1 MIRHIKRT
9 FSENEAIKLFYRIIF
24 WSGYGLILL
33 TSLLKIGGNL
43 DKVHINLG
51 AFELRL
57 DHLLHIAVYF
67 VLTMYYTTGQYFGLV
82 LFKKHA
88 MLKFFFLLILL
99 GTITVFVQI
108 WVPYRAF
115 SLADW
120 TSNMAGILVGYLTGI
135 VINRLAYN
143 SNYSSHV

>member
-1 MIRHIKRT
+1 MIRHIKRR
-9 FSENEAIKLFYRIIF
+9 FSENETIQLFYRLIF

-43 DKVHINLG
+43 SKVHINLG
-51 AFELRL
+51 AFEFRL
-57 DHLLHIAVYF
+57 DHLLHLAVYF
-67 VLTMYYTTGQYFGLV
+67 ILTMYYTTGQYFGLV
-82 LFKKHA
+82 LFKTHT

-99 GTITVFVQI
+99 GTITEFVQI

-120 TSNMAGILVGYLTGI
+120 ASNMAGILVGYLAGI
-135 VINRLAYN
+135 VINRLTCN

>member
-99 GTITVFVQI
+99 GTITEFVQI

-120 TSNMAGILVGYLTGI
+120 TSNMLGILVGYLAGI